1 MQTQK
6 ADSIMHLHL
15 SEELG
20 EGVVGTSLVKE
31 MEWPKVHVV
40 FAGGL
45 FFSFYFIEV
54 ASLYLLLKFDA

>member
-1 MQTQK
+1 MR
-6 ADSIMHLHL
+6 
-15 SEELG
+15 EW
-20 EGVVGTSLVKE
+20 LVLACLAKE